1 MYNAFHKDVIES
13 LQPLSFFLFKNTF
26 LRLLYIANL
35 IITALGF
42 VLFLLPIL
50 WYLFL
55 WGLSLSLIDSSS
67 FLLITSRSRFS
78 VFSLFS
84 LIQCSRRQFLF
95 EYCSCLSNLASFWR
109 SVISCFFFFKSIF
122 FYFIKLLKNKFHLF
136 MKIIELLFTFN
147 FVIISFFQISHTV
160 GHYYEVLF
168 SFQRDKRYF
177 RGIQQTN

>member
-13 LQPLSFFLFKNTF
+13 LQPFSFFLFKNTF

-109 SVISCFFFFKSIF
+109 SVISCFFFQVYLFLFHQTSQKQISS
-122 FYFIKLLKNKFHLF
+122 FYEDNWATFHL
-136 MKIIELLFTFN
+136 
-147 FVIISFFQISHTV
+147 
-160 GHYYEVLF
+160 
-168 SFQRDKRYF
+168 
-177 RGIQQTN
+177 